1 MLTPLVLEHVLYLPF
16 QNFPFGKYPCNQLLL
31 LWLNW
36 CCWRSAVVISYAVHN
51 SSEIASLVPQITQFF
66 TTRNKLIGHGCQL
79 RQNLF
84 RQPEVEGGRA
94 EDPPG
99 RFCGNHLR
107 KIVHLLAPCLLIL
120 LNVCQ
125 FFVFCQFLG
134 FHCEVVCWQ
143 ITWSAGAPARDQ
155 FYTTA
160 ANCSFALS
168 KSSPNLLSHLLSF
181 FIWDLHCIYVWF
193 VLVHMNN

>member
-31 LWLNW
+31 FWQNW
-36 CCWRSAVVISYAVHN
+36 CLLLEVSTVVISCAVHN

-94 EDPPG
+94 QDPPG

-134 FHCEVVCWQ
+134 FHCEVVC
-143 ITWSAGAPARDQ
+143 
-155 FYTTA
+155 
-160 ANCSFALS
+160 
-168 KSSPNLLSHLLSF
+168 
-181 FIWDLHCIYVWF
+181 
-193 VLVHMNN
+193 